1 MNYVTE
7 TNKRSAASFRAK
19 LLAAMMLVTSGLT
32 ALGLYLAQR
41 NVAATAERDLRQNF
55 QAELSSLDK
64 LQELRHAALAE
75 RRRTLALKPRIHA
88 ALEDNA
94 LDLLY
99 PSAKDELRD
108 LMEGEESAP
117 EQAAHSLHAKFY
129 RFLDENGAVLSPPN
143 PREVGELGGD
153 AEAQLALKKL
163 PQMQQIGYLPENA
176 DGPEAAVDE
185 IMVVPIFS
193 TDTGS
198 VISALVV
205 GFKPFELALKR
216 AGAAMISG
224 IWVNGRVYLLFLP
237 ASAEAALGAEI
248 SDAIAKSDR
257 AQSNFTVYV
266 NGAPQLLFYKRLN
279 PNSLFAPAYE
289 ICIYP
294 LADSIARQHRLRWQI
309 GGAGVL
315 LLLGGFVASHFIAM
329 RLSVPVEKLAVDSE
343 TNRVRRR
350 RAEAALASTS
360 EELKRSTRYSA
371 NASHQ
376 LKTPVTVLRAGLESL
391 LTREDFKPEVYE
403 ELSTLLH
410 QTHRLTGVI
419 DDLLLLS
426 RLDAGHL
433 QIKSEPINLSQLV
446 EEWLDD
452 LSALPDSVDV
462 QIEKKLPAELYV
474 AGEKQYTSL
483 IVQNLLENA
492 LKYNRPRGRIRAA
505 ARQTNNDIVL
515 TIGNSGQPIARAAQ
529 EHIFERFHGGATRSP
544 VSGHGLGLN
553 LARELTRLHG
563 GDLKLVCSDDDW
575 TEFELRLCASQ
586 AAASRA
592 DKLG

>member
-1 MNYVTE
+1 MNYVAE

-41 NVAATAERDLRQNF
+41 NVAATAERDLQQNF

-64 LQELRHAALAE
+64 LRELRHAALAE
-75 RRRTLALKPRIHA
+75 RCRALALKPRIHA

-108 LMEGEESAP
+108 LMEREEPAP

-143 PREVGELGGD
+143 PKEVGELGGD

-176 DGPEAAVDE
+176 DGPKAVVDE

-198 VISALVV
+198 VISAFVA

-224 IWVNGRVYLLFLP
+224 IWVNGRLYLLFLP

-289 ICIYP
+289 ICIYS

-309 GGAGVL
+309 GGASVL
-315 LLLGGFVASHFIAM
+315 LLLGGFVASHFTAM

-391 LTREDFKPEVYE
+391 LTREDFKLEVYE
-403 ELSTLLH
+403 ELSALLH

-492 LKYNRPRGRIRAA
+492 LKYNRPRGRIRVA
-505 ARQTNNDIVL
+505 ARQTNNDVVL
-515 TIGNSGQPIARAAQ
+515 TIGNTGQLIARAAQ
-529 EHIFERFHGGATRSP
+529 EHIFKRFHGDVTRSP

-553 LARELTRLHG
+553 LARELTRLHR

-586 AAASRA
+586 PAASRA

>member
-1 MNYVTE
+1 MNYVAE

-75 RRRTLALKPRIHA
+75 RCRALALKPRIHA

-108 LMEGEESAP
+108 LMEGEEPAL

-163 PQMQQIGYLPENA
+163 PQMQQIGYLSENA

-185 IMVVPIFS
+185 VMVVPIFS

-248 SDAIAKSDR
+248 SDAIAKSDQ

-315 LLLGGFVASHFIAM
+315 LLLGGFVASHFTAM

-433 QIKSEPINLSQLV
+433 QIKSEPVNLSQLV

-474 AGEKQYTSL
+474 TGEKQYTSL

-492 LKYNRPRGRIRAA
+492 LKYNRPGGLIRVTAHRERGEV
-505 ARQTNNDIVL
+505 VL
-515 TIGNSGQPIARAAQ
+515 AIGNTGRSIPRDAR
-529 EHIFERFHGGATRSP
+529 EHVFERFHHSSTGSD
-544 VSGHGLGLN
+544 VSSHGLGLN
-553 LARELTRLHG
+553 LARNLARLHG
-563 GDLKLVCSDDDW
+563 GDLRLVGSEKDW
-575 TEFELRLCASQ
+575 TEFEARFRIAAQTPDGASQ
-586 AAASRA
+586 TI
-592 DKLG
+592 